1 MACCDTAVF
10 IECRRNVAHHPVF
23 RIRQHSRQVDKFIAG
38 IRFGVRIRF
47 NRCIRFTDGGGSPAR
62 KDAEVKRFV
71 YKFSVFYHY
80 ILKSLFSINRQI
92 HSHGFFV
99 YFQQAEFDIV
109 SLSNCQNRPIRCVN
123 QRYRARLIDVQR
135 SASIEVN
142 LNPAMTII
150 QVIWTEAKIES
161 VIAGCRPLLRLIFE
175 AVYRIQFNWLIISAD
190 GGCRIMARCDTA
202 VFIECRRN
210 IAHHPVFRICQHS
223 RQVDHVVGGFGI
235 RLRNDDLAGLFNGRG
250 CVIARTKVEVA
261 RGVCQHGIGI
271 DLIEPFLAVYLE
283 HHAQLVGR
291 NLAEAER
298 HVIGLAVFQ
307 REITLGNCAVVRVTL
322 CIEHRLVRLKGNHHA
337 AGLVP

>member
-1 MACCDTAVF
+1 MRAILHRADGSLRASRENAKIEWRAHKHGILDLNIRKIRRTVDRQVYLDRIIAGLQQTKLDLVLLPGFDAGALRFLMHHLIAIIEVYCRAVV
-10 IECRRNVAHHPVF
+10 IEVHLNAAIEPVDIRRLEAEIEAIIPAARPHILILETVHRIKFHRRVVAADREAVRSFRRDAAGRKRRGVVAQRPVR
-23 RIRQHSRQVDKFIAG
+23 RIRQH
-38 IRFGVRIRF
+38 IR
-47 NRCIRFTDGGGSPAR
+47 
-62 KDAEVKRFV
+62 
-71 YKFSVFYHY
+71 H
-80 ILKSLFSINRQI
+80 
-92 HSHGFFV
+92 
-99 YFQQAEFDIV
+99 
-109 SLSNCQNRPIRCVN
+109 
-123 QRYRARLIDVQR
+123 
-135 SASIEVN
+135 
-142 LNPAMTII
+142 
-150 QVIWTEAKIES
+150 
-161 VIAGCRPLLRLIFE
+161 
-175 AVYRIQFNWLIISAD
+175 
-190 GGCRIMARCDTA
+190 
-202 VFIECRRN
+202 
-210 IAHHPVFRICQHS
+210 
-223 RQVDHVVGGFGI
+223 VDHVVGGFGI